1 MEMLNRKVNEG
12 RCISQIGR
20 KGCKLSGGKCRKIGC
35 LNFMKKIKTY
45 NIMLSSVFPVT
56 HPKAGQETGFAQKVM
71 AAINSMPCYPKKF
84 HTIRANYDLW
94 KKRID
99 EVLAGEAELCLRQW
113 SGKPY
118 RSKTVVIKRLRWYDG
133 VGLQKRS
140 FFRDRDGMTSLKFFN
155 ADGMDVDSSL
165 LAQNDGLSVEDWRN
179 WFRGYDFS
187 KPMAIIHF
195 TNFRY

>member
-71 AAINSMPCYPKKF
+71 AAINSMPYYPKKF

-118 RSKTVVIKRLRWYDG
+118 RSKTVVIKRLRRYDG
-133 VGLQKRS
+133 VGLQKLS